1 MSFSGNLRQVAK
13 TLLDTYGE
21 PATFNRELVSGYDPV
36 TSSATGTTNFNFTA
50 DVYPSNYLNN
60 EIDGVTITTEDTRLI
75 VDAFQ
80 MPEINDTVTFNST
93 TYRVLNVQQIRAQ
106 GTNVLYICQ
115 VRV

>member
-21 PATFNRELVSGYDPV
+21 PATFERETVSSYDPATSEV
-36 TSSATGTTNFNFTA
+36 TTSSNTFAA
-50 DVYPSNYLNN
+50 DVYPSNYLNS

-75 VDAFQ
+75 VDAFIE
-80 MPEINDTVTFNST
+80 PEINDTVTFNGT

-106 GTNVLYICQ
+106 ASNVLFICQ
-115 VRV
+115 VRI